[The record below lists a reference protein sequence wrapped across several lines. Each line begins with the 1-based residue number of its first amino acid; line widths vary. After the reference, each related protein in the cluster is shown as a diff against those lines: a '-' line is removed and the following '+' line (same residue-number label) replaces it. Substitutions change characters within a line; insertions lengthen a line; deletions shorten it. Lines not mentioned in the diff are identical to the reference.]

1 MAVPDPQI
9 GGGGGG
15 IGAGHLDPEITTKG
29 AISKTKNFS
38 ALWASVWSKNKGEG
52 SGPPGPSPGSATYTL
67 RMHAARSPGQ
77 WQPYTVVSDSV
88 GSLSN
93 GDGDGNENGK
103 KAIG

>member
-1 MAVPDPQI
+1 M
-9 GGGGGG
+9 GGWGV
-15 IGAGHLDPEITTKG
+15 GAGHLDPEITTRE

-38 ALWASVWSKNKGEG
+38 ALRASVWSKNKGEG